1 MAELDRDQLEALAK
15 GIGQSG
21 VATETTLR
29 ALVKALG
36 GDTGM
41 KAVAQA
47 TGKTAKE
54 MKTMASYLQDVNEEL
69 EDTEQGLTRLQKVN
83 NTLSIGIGIVTT
95 NLAGL
100 GSSARMVGEQFGTV
114 GEAFGD
120 TLGYLID
127 RLSENVDFYRSISQ
141 IGGTAGQSIS
151 DLRIAAGETGLTMG
165 QLTDAITQAG
175 GNLAL
180 LGGTTGVGVKRF
192 TNALKDL
199 AQGETFEKFSA
210 LGFTMQEIATGAAEY
225 LELQT
230 QLGRTQTMTERE
242 LSSETADYLNN
253 LDLLSRLTGKNRQAL
268 QQEMQERAKDARL
281 SLQLAG
287 MSQKQQREI
296 NSALSMTGNVSKEM
310 EQSIRNLIATDGVA
324 TNAREAGIMAID
336 GMREALHGLAR
347 GESGSAQQLMKVFQG
362 AANETAQMSAEERQ
376 RYAQLKQLGVDF
388 FDVRFETIGFKNAL
402 GDLEVATEEQVKA
415 QEVGAKSALLFDKS
429 TQRLRTAF
437 QALLAPIVDM
447 LNPAIG
453 LLASAIEQLVSFFD
467 FLKKELGAFGTG
479 LSAVTAVLAT
489 MYTGKLASAG
499 VGVAAKGGKK
509 LMSYLPGMGGGGGG
523 PGILGKAGAGAGGL
537 LGGVGGGMKGL
548 AGGLKAFANPQTVI
562 GATAFSASIAIIGAG
577 LAAATWLMGGALEKF
592 ASGLGAVG
600 EVDGKNLMA
609 VAKGSTA
616 LAGAMAVMS
625 VGTTASAVTGF
636 FGKIFGSGPENFAKN
651 LNKTLDELD
660 KNKIDMYANSLE
672 NLGNAM
678 TSLRSGMTGTITA
691 SSSSTGDKLDRLNN
705 TMEQILMTM
714 NDNNRYSRIT
724 SQATQDTAEN
734 FG

>member
-36 GDTGM
+36 GDTGL
-41 KAVAQA
+41 KSVAQA

-537 LGGVGGGMKGL
+537 LGGVGAGMKGL
-548 AGGLKAFANPQTVI
+548 AGGLASFANPATI
-562 GATAFSASIAIIGAG
+562 LGATSFAASIAIIGAG